1 MSDQNKVIA
10 VIDDELQMLTAIDHL
25 LTARG
30 FTTQVFSSAE
40 AFLAACTKDAACLV
54 LDINLG
60 GMSGIE
66 LRRRLASAG
75 AQLPVIFITAVDD
88 EATHEEAMAAGCVA
102 CLHKP
107 FPADQLLGAI
117 AKATRAPGPS

>member
-1 MSDQNKVIA
+1 

-75 AQLPVIFITAVDD
+75 AQLPVLFITPGDD
-88 EATHEEAMAAGCVA
+88 AATPGGAMAAGCVA